1 MSDNNYEYEI
11 KEDYGKVDIS
21 ENWEIRVTKTCWYNN
36 KAKYDIR
43 RWSKDG
49 RPGKGITINEN
60 QLDKIFKILEK
71 NIINPNDSFEVNDV
85 VENIINRKR
94 GKVKEVVGDY
104 LIVNPSDS
112 KDSAK
117 WKKSNCKFIKKGR
130 ITYQNKIQ
138 SNDFF

>member
-1 MSDNNYEYEI
+1 MSDNKYEYEI

-49 RPGKGITINEN
+49 RPGKGVTINEN

-71 NIINPNDSFEVNDV
+71 NIINPHDSFEVNDV

-94 GKVKEVVGDY
+94 GKIKEVVGDY
-104 LIVNPSDS
+104 IIVNPSDN
-112 KDSAK
+112 KDNAK
-117 WKKSNCKFIKKGR
+117 WKKNNCKFIKKGK
-130 ITYQNKIQ
+130 ITY
-138 SNDFF
+138 